1 VIIDLK
7 IIAFTG
13 MPFSGKSEAVKIAK
27 DKGIPVIRMGD
38 LVWDEVKKRNLE
50 LTNSN
55 VGFVANEMRQKH
67 GKNIW
72 AIRTTEKI
80 KSMSD
85 SDSIVIDGVRNVE
98 EIDVFKD
105 KLGDDFVVITI
116 DVSDETRHNRA
127 LSRNRRDDS
136 KNIEKIKERD
146 QRELGW
152 GLGSLI
158 ATADIVIKNEGDIVD
173 FQKNIKNVLEGL

>member
-1 VIIDLK
+1 
-7 IIAFTG
+7 

-27 DKGIPVIRMGD
+27 DKGIPIIRMGD

-50 LTNSN
+50 LTDSN

-72 AIRTTEKI
+72 AIRTIEKI

-85 SDSIVIDGVRNVE
+85 SDSIVIDGVRNIE

-105 KLGDDFVVITI
+105 KLGDDFVIIAI
-116 DVSDETRHNRA
+116 DVSDETRHTRA
-127 LSRNRRDDS
+127 MSRNRKDDS

-158 ATADIVIKNEGDIVD
+158 ASADIIIKNEGDIAV
-173 FQKNIKNVLEGL
+173 FQKNIKKVLEDF